1 MCGVTR
7 LATPTPLRPHVNA
20 GGGSCWCI
28 DGDHYSHPCGCIR
41 RLHLPPPYRL
51 PSTTWSSP
59 NLSGHAHATLP
70 MLCRSIITHRFFLV
84 FFYPSYLLPLIW
96 FSYLLFI
103 AIEFYIHLLNN
114 ISRSQA
120 LDITAHTTFLFY
132 YLRSQTMGGVYFR
145 FRFGH
150 PKLLWTAFLSL

>member
-1 MCGVTR
+1 MGTTVATHAGVSGGFICHPHIAYR
-7 LATPTPLRPHVNA
+7 PRRGAPPIFLAML
-20 GGGSCWCI
+20 
-28 DGDHYSHPCGCIR
+28 
-41 RLHLPPPYRL
+41 
-51 PSTTWSSP
+51 
-59 NLSGHAHATLP
+59 TLP
-70 MLCRSIITHRFFLV
+70 FLCSVVRLLLIGSFLFFL
-84 FFYPSYLLPLIW
+84 SLLLPLIW
-96 FSYLLFI
+96 FSSLLFI

-150 PKLLWTAFLSL
+150 PKLLWTAFLPL